1 MRSIIVAFH
10 DMDTAHRIRD
20 VLLRHNLPVK
30 AIATNASMAL
40 RNISSDDGGGLIV
53 CGSHFSDMSSVNMLS
68 LLPDDYDMLMLLSN
82 KDMDFSFEH
91 REGLYTLSLPVQAQ
105 DLASSARMLL
115 DTRQLYTGSFRPS
128 KSAAVSK
135 AGEAGAVV
143 RKQNEQRIIDQAK
156 ALLMN
161 RNNMSEPEAHR
172 FLQKKSMD
180 SGSKLIDMAITVLK
194 SQDN

>member
-53 CGSHFSDMSSVNMLS
+53 CGSHFSDMSSVNMLT

-115 DTRQLYTGSFRPS
+115 ETRQLYTGSFRPS
-128 KSAAVSK
+128 KPAASK
-135 AGEAGAVV
+135 PGDAGAGL

-194 SQDN
+194 SQEN